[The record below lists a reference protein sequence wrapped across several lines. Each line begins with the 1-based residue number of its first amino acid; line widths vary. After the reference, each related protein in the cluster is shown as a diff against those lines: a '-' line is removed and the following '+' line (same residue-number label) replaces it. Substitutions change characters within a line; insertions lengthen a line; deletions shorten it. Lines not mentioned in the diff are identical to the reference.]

1 MNNEKNYLYDD
12 RIIAIVKNTRVRDQE
27 EKNKNF
33 IIY

>member
-1 MNNEKNYLYDD
+1 MKNYFYD
-12 RIIAIVKNTRVRDQE
+12 RIIAIVKNDKVRDQE